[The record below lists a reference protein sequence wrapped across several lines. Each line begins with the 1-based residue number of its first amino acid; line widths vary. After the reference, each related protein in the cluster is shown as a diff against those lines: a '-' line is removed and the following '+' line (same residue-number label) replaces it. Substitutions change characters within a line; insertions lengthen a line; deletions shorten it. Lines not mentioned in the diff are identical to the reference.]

1 MAYKKQEEAVK
12 ETAQTAQ
19 SEKIELTKE
28 QLDALINKKQNEVR
42 QEIAMKEAK
51 EKAEA
56 ALKEQAEEARGK
68 VMSDISTRKMLNEEK
83 KFKVVVYPAE
93 GEAQGGAG
101 VININGVKFEFKY
114 GEEVV
119 LPESAIDV
127 LKNSKT
133 FGAPKAVKTAD
144 GMAYEPVKVQKRAF
158 NAVPAKEDAKL
169 KITMTK

>member
-1 MAYKKQEEAVK
+1 MAYKKPEEATK

-19 SEKIELTKE
+19 PAKIELTKE

-68 VMSDISTRKMLNEEK
+68 VMSDISTRQMLNEEK
-83 KFKVVVYPAE
+83 KYKVVVYPAE
-93 GEAQGGAG
+93 GENQGGLG

-119 LPESAIDV
+119 LPESAIDI

-133 FGAPKAVKTAD
+133 FGAPKLVKD
-144 GMAYEPVKVQKRAF
+144 GDGAHYDPVKVQKRAY
-158 NAVPAKEDAKL
+158 NAVPAREDAKL
-169 KITMTK
+169 KIS

>member
-19 SEKIELTKE
+19 PEKIELTKE
-28 QLDALINKKQNEVR
+28 QLDALIAKKQTEVR

-51 EKAEA
+51 AQAEQ

-68 VMSDISTRKMLNEEK
+68 VLSDISTRQMLNQEQK
-83 KFKVVVYPAE
+83 YKVIVYPAE
-93 GEAQGGAG
+93 GEAQGGLG

-114 GEEVV
+114 GEEVY
-119 LPESAIDV
+119 LPESALDV

-133 FGAPKAVKTAD
+133 FGAPKLVKDSD
-144 GMAYEPVKVQKRAF
+144 GAHYEPVKVQKRAF
-158 NAVPAKEDAKL
+158 NSTPAHIDAKL
-169 KITMTK
+169 KMK

>member
-12 ETAQTAQ
+12 ETAQNAQ
-19 SEKIELTKE
+19 PTKIELTKE

-68 VMSDISTRKMLNEEK
+68 VMSDISTRQMLNEEK
-83 KFKVVVYPAE
+83 KYKVVVYPAE
-93 GEAQGGAG
+93 GENQGGLG

-119 LPESAIDV
+119 LPESAIDI

-133 FGAPKAVKTAD
+133 FGAPKLVKD
-144 GMAYEPVKVQKRAF
+144 GDGAHYEPVKVQKRAY
-158 NAVPAKEDAKL
+158 NAVPAREDSKL
-169 KITMTK
+169 KIS